1 MINTCMIVINY
12 RASLCFI
19 SLSLCH
25 IRIKIISMAVCL
37 FYACV
42 PTYIEKDHASKVF
55 DTLDCTPTIMLCAIV
70 SRIKRVDSCS
80 DLFHFFTN
88 INTKSLHRKRW
99 IGCVILLQI
108 CANIVTFSSYCLQ
121 F

>member
-1 MINTCMIVINY
+1 
-12 RASLCFI
+12 
-19 SLSLCH
+19 
-25 IRIKIISMAVCL
+25 MAVCL

-42 PTYIEKDHASKVF
+42 PTYIEKDHALKVF

-70 SRIKRVDSCS
+70 SRIKRVDTCS

-108 CANIVTFSSYCLQ
+108 SANIVTFSSYCLQ